1 MVYVHSQNKNKL
13 FSLLVMIVELL
24 PFVFQ
29 QFFSTLLARQLVST
43 KVLHF
48 LAVYVFHVLPPQI
61 QPIYKI

>member
-1 MVYVHSQNKNKL
+1 MVYIDNKYYI

-29 QFFSTLLARQLVST
+29 QFFSTLPAHQLVST

-48 LAVYVFHVLPPQI
+48 LAVYVFHVLPLQI
-61 QPIYKI
+61 QPIYK